1 MAKTETEDEGHYEVH
16 YVYKLFGLQ
25 YCEQIFGGNS
35 MHFGLFRN
43 GKCTMN
49 IPCFTGLDAGL
60 PGGDL
65 GLVLVVSA
73 SAAATSVLM
82 LG

>member
-1 MAKTETEDEGHYEVH
+1 MKYINYLVFNIVNKFLEVILCTS
-16 YVYKLFGLQ
+16 VSF
-25 YCEQIFGGNS
+25 
-35 MHFGLFRN
+35 

-65 GLVLVVSA
+65 GLVLVVSV